1 MEEIKFDIVEYIG
14 KLDDGIYVS
23 LSLNYNDEYFDS
35 VFFYKK
41 DLVALTPDER
51 LEELLG
57 CEVEDWVG
65 YGSLMLKI
73 IDRVVPY
80 DEMINRIDEFD
91 KNVYKIVY
99 QNQ

>member
-1 MEEIKFDIVEYIG
+1 MDEIKFDIVEYIG

-23 LSLNYNDEYFDS
+23 LSLNYNDEYYES

-41 DLVALTPDER
+41 ELVALTVDEK
-51 LEELLG
+51 LEDLLG
-57 CEVEDWVG
+57 SSIEDWSG

-73 IDRVVPY
+73 VDRVVPY

>member
-1 MEEIKFDIVEYIG
+1 MDEIKFDIVEYIG

-23 LSLNYNDEYFDS
+23 LSINYNDEYYES

-41 DLVALTPDER
+41 ELVALTVDEK
-51 LEELLG
+51 LEDLLG
-57 CEVEDWVG
+57 SSIEDWSG

-73 IDRVVPY
+73 VDRVVPY

>member
-1 MEEIKFDIVEYIG
+1 MDEIKFDIVEYIG

-23 LSLNYNDEYFDS
+23 LSLNYNDEYYES

-41 DLVALTPDER
+41 ELVALTVDEK
-51 LEELLG
+51 LEDLLG
-57 CEVEDWVG
+57 CSIEDWSG

-73 IDRVVPY
+73 VDRVVPY